1 MPALVRVTN
10 LENGRSIVLRVNDR
24 GPFVNGRL
32 IDVSSRAAELLGFK
46 DKGTARVRVQILTE
60 ESRQV
65 AELARQGKGGLPP
78 VDPGAP
84 VVAAA
89 PRAAVT
95 PVALTEPAAAARS
108 EE

>member
-78 VDPGAP
+78 VD
-84 VVAAA
+84 
-89 PRAAVT
+89 
-95 PVALTEPAAAARS
+95 RS
-108 EE
+108 EEHTSELQSLLRISYAVLCLKKKTNTE